1 MSRPRPLTDGRAR
14 PTNLAVLM
22 REAFVALNDLAP
34 TLATLV
40 SVENPSGSSGRVLAE
55 ALTPATPARQRGTQ

>member
-1 MSRPRPLTDGRAR
+1 MGPGITPGNYHAT
-14 PTNLAVLM
+14 
-22 REAFVALNDLAP
+22 VALNDLAP

-55 ALTPATPARQRGTQ
+55 ALAPATPARPRGTQ